1 MKAFQAVE
9 KTKQVQ
15 MKKQNRYIAKHERY
29 ARKITDT
36 KVQKAA
42 NKGRLSTTIKV
53 SKRYNKSILAEKIRT
68 YGYDTIIGNKD
79 IKIKWDF

>member
-1 MKAFQAVE
+1 MKAFQAIE
-9 KTKQVQ
+9 KTKQAQ
-15 MKKQNRYIAKHERY
+15 MKKQDKYLAKHERY

-42 NKGRLSTTIKV
+42 NKGCLSTTIKV
-53 SKRYNKSILAEKIRT
+53 SRKYNKSILAEKIRT
-68 YGYDTIIGNKD
+68 YGYNTIIGKKD